1 MERCYILNMSTN
13 SWAIYF
19 NILFYHISNEISTY
33 IGNMQSEMNEELFS
47 RYDWS
52 FVLRIHRIINSTIP
66 IEMFWPFLTDTIQFV
81 LIEPSRSCII
91 QIWRLISPN
100 ICVGP
105 WTISCNFATMT
116 CRRNRMFWVRTVT
129 NSDKYAPAADPK
141 ANIQIQHSDNNG
153 SLATPKEEGT
163 PLFLHNSDNQ
173 QF

>member
-1 MERCYILNMSTN
+1 MYGKVLHIKYVHKFMS
-13 SWAIYF
+13 
-19 NILFYHISNEISTY
+19 NILQYSILPYFEWNLNIY
-33 IGNMQSEMNEELFS
+33 NEELFS